1 MPKLKLPRAIDFL
14 YSRRAR
20 ERLAQIKKDSID
32 SLLSC
37 LSGARSR
44 RDAIKV
50 ALFVCRWCGCGRK
63 DAISAIQTGIK
74 KLLKLFDNT
83 GKRFSGLELALQN
96 NLFSWINNFA
106 FTKNNTHSLID
117 KCLIY

>member
-1 MPKLKLPRAIDFL
+1 
-14 YSRRAR
+14 
-20 ERLAQIKKDSID
+20 
-32 SLLSC
+32 

-63 DAISAIQTGIK
+63 DAISAVLTGIK
-74 KLLKLFDNT
+74 KLQKLFDNT

-96 NLFSWINNFA
+96 NLFSWINNFVS
-106 FTKNNTHSLID
+106 TQNNTDPFTHSLVD
-117 KCLIY
+117 KRLIYNTFFYGV